1 MITRRLSTRPI
12 PPPPVRLYRTVAL
25 TFLFITIVLLGFV
38 IFAMLKKT
46 EIIIMAREDT
56 KSVKTIITA
65 EQQKQG
71 VKSINSIVTST
82 QFYWLEKYTPTAVK
96 NVPSTSKGQVI
107 IYNKTNENQIL
118 VKTTRLLTPNNVLF
132 RLSDRVII
140 PANGQLTADVY
151 ADKSGSTSD
160 IGPSQFTIPG
170 LSTEKQKLIYAES
183 KTAMVGGSGTTKVVS
198 ESDLKAAEMDFME
211 KTKQAF
217 LDKFVSSNNSK
228 TTSADFDQKI
238 VNVTSQHISP
248 SAKIG
253 QETNEFTISGTSTLT
268 VVFYNRQELIE
279 TLNKEI
285 GSNIDNG
292 SEKILSLNGEPQI
305 SIESVDL
312 SNANARL
319 SVTAQALVTLD
330 ANAPLLSKENFLNKN
345 KSELERYIVGLPH
358 VISMNI
364 KFTPSWITKTPG
376 VPDKIK
382 VIVKNVK

>member
-1 MITRRLSTRPI
+1 MITRRLSTRLI
-12 PPPPVRLYRTVAL
+12 PPPPIRLYRTVAL
-25 TFLFITIVLLGFV
+25 TFLFITIILLGFV

-46 EIIIMAREDT
+46 EIIIMAREDA

-65 EQQKQG
+65 ELEKQG
-71 VKSINSIVTST
+71 AKSISAIVTST
-82 QFYWLEKYTPTAVK
+82 QFYWSEKYTPTAVK
-96 NVPSTSKGQVI
+96 NVPSTSKGKAI
-107 IYNKTNENQIL
+107 IYNKTNEDQTL
-118 VKTTRLLTPNNVLF
+118 VKTTRLLTPTGVLF
-132 RLSDRVII
+132 RLSDKVTV
-140 PANGQLTADVY
+140 PANGQITTDVY
-151 ADKSGSTSD
+151 ADKSGAVSD

-170 LSTEKQKLIYAES
+170 LSTDKQKLIYAES
-183 KTAMVGGSGTTKVVS
+183 KTAMSGGSGTTKVVS
-198 ESDLKAAEMDFME
+198 ESDLKAAEMDFAE

-217 LDKFVSSNNSK
+217 LDQFKATAAN
-228 TTSADFDQKI
+228 FDQKI
-238 VNVTSQHISP
+238 VSITAQHIAP

-268 VVFYNRQELIE
+268 VVFYSQQELID

-305 SIESVDL
+305 SVESVDFTTA
-312 SNANARL
+312 SARL
-319 SVTAQALVTLD
+319 AVTAQALVTLD
-330 ANAPLLSKENFLNKN
+330 ANAPLLAKENFLNKN

-382 VIVKNVK
+382 VIVKSVK